1 MATVPSIVDV
11 YPSNGSQGIPI
22 GDSIQ
27 VIFDQEMDTDS
38 INTGTFVLIGPD
50 KAPIFGPFDVTPF
63 DEPGFEDED
72 ILSSPYFDG
81 YVKGTITFLRF
92 DSSGATID
100 DGVEDT
106 TGAGNLWRTVAIFT
120 PSSPLSPN
128 KEYRIILA
136 GDESPSSAFDSGVKT
151 RTVFDTVF
159 SGVGSGR
166 LSFGGGYTGKNSRN
180 YVVEITSGGP
190 TGQAE
195 YLWWEETQP
204 LVTYSGITST
214 GPRELED
221 GIYVVCEPDGSFTV
235 GDRFQVV
242 IVPAL
247 LMPNNYE
254 WSFYTGGGSVLVP
267 PSTSPT
273 TGIREVSGNII
284 TSPTAISSFTV
295 SDIDPED
302 GEYGITISTDPYV
315 GETITITFSD
325 EVDSA
330 TLAGDAINV
339 ESKAAN
345 GNSDLFYATGELD
358 FVATLTSNVLTITLD
373 PGQLYENNIVIITLD
388 KSIADT
394 DGNTLGADQ
403 EYYFTTP
410 YTPLYSD
417 ERRIRLD
424 IGALLTNVSEETIM
438 LAILE
443 ASLIAQANSFS
454 STIHNNTYF
463 TQARWNYTTCLA
475 EMTLVKALLGD
486 FSLTG
491 GLSKRLGELN
501 VARKANTENLYDIL
515 ARLEDCAF
523 GWEIAVQ
530 TGGDITRGTSVR
542 PQVSV
547 KGAIAEDAIIVQR
560 QWEPTSGL
568 GYRDHMA
575 AANTS
580 VRATGRRAL
589 KTFRKRWSRGGD
601 YGE

>member
-1 MATVPSIVDV
+1 MATTPSIVDV
-11 YPSNGSQGIPI
+11 YPSDGSQGIPI
-22 GDSIQ
+22 GDSIR
-27 VIFDQEMDTDS
+27 VIFDQEMDTDT
-38 INTGTFVLIGPD
+38 INTGTFVLVGPD
-50 KAPIFGPFDVTPF
+50 KAPVFGPFDVTPF
-63 DEPGFEDED
+63 DEPGFDDED

-81 YVKGTITFLRF
+81 YVKGTITFTRI
-92 DSSGATID
+92 DASGAPVD
-100 DGVEDT
+100 DSVEDT
-106 TGAGNLWRTVAIFT
+106 TGAGNLWRTVATFT

-128 KEYRIILA
+128 KQYRVILA

-159 SGVGSGR
+159 SGSGTGR
-166 LSFGGGYTGKNSRN
+166 LSFNGGYTGSNNRT
-180 YVVEITSGGP
+180 YVAEIIVGGA

-195 YLWWEETQP
+195 YIWWETTQP

-214 GPRELED
+214 GARELED
-221 GIYVVCEPDGSFTV
+221 GIYITCDPDGSFTI
-235 GDRFQVV
+235 GDQFQVV

-254 WSFYTGGGSVLVP
+254 WSFYTGSGAVLTP

-273 TGIREVSGNII
+273 TGIQEVAGNII
-284 TSPTAISSFTV
+284 TSPTSISSFVV

-302 GEYGITISTDPYV
+302 GEYGVSISTDPYV
-315 GETITITFSD
+315 GETITVTFSAA
-325 EVDSA
+325 VNSA
-330 TLAGDAINV
+330 TLAGDAIDIR
-339 ESKAAN
+339 SKAAN

-358 FVATLTSNVLTITLD
+358 FTAVLSSNVLTITLA
-373 PGQLYENNIVIITLD
+373 PGQLYENNIIILTLD

-394 DGNTLGADQ
+394 SGNTLGVDQ
-403 EYYFTTP
+403 EYYFSTP

-424 IGALLTNVSEETIM
+424 IGTLLTNVSEETIM

-443 ASLIAQANSFS
+443 ASLIAQANTFS
-454 STIHNNTYF
+454 STIYNNAYF
-463 TQARWNYTTCLA
+463 VQARWNYTTCLA

-501 VARKANTENLYDIL
+501 VARNANTENLYHIL
-515 ARLEDCAF
+515 ARLEDCAY

-547 KGAIAEDAIIVQR
+547 KGALAEDAIYVSR
-560 QWEPTSGL
+560 QWEPTSGI
-568 GYRDHMA
+568 GDQIG
-575 AANTS
+575 AANTITPI
-580 VRATGRRAL
+580 RGRRAL
-589 KTFRKRWSRGGD
+589 KTFRKRWSRD
-601 YGE
+601 DD